1 MKTNLL
7 SYRDLYWLLPLSLLT
22 GGWLASVE
30 KGGWW
35 IGWLSFS
42 GLLLAGGLTLLAAWR
57 WAGSVRTLAWLI
69 ALAFVVR
76 LLSGVALHLLLPVFG
91 YADVDD
97 RAGYVFTD
105 AHRRDLQAWELASS
119 DRWITAAFSKEFY
132 TDQYGGLLALSALV
146 YRYLSPDAHRPLL
159 LVLLSAL
166 IAALGVPFLWQG
178 ATLLW
183 GERLGALSAAIF
195 AFYPES
201 VLLGSSAMREPYLL
215 TASALLFWGF
225 ATWQKTHRGRLA
237 WWGMALALLAMILIS
252 PVAALANL
260 LLLAGWLYF
269 AKERTRFS
277 WGLVVGTLA
286 VFIAVLFILSWALNR
301 QGNLSAAT
309 PLGVLSNFLREAIK
323 WDVYQLERGSGWV
336 QKLFAEMPSF
346 LHLPFVVIYGI
357 FQPVL
362 PAVAIEPAI
371 PIWRFIGIVRA
382 VGWYALLPL
391 LVFSFSAAN
400 RLSPERMVWRWLL
413 FFTWLWVLLV
423 ALRGGGDQWDNPRYR
438 AILLLWQALLAG
450 HAWLGWREQRNAW
463 FVRIVGMEAIF
474 LLFFTQWYLSRYYHL
489 GGRLPF
495 GWMVAGIL
503 VGWALIVA
511 QGLWSARRREH

>member
-1 MKTNLL
+1 MNTKIL
-7 SYRDLYWLLPLSLLT
+7 SSRDVYWLLPISLLT
-22 GGWLASVE
+22 GGWLAAVQ
-30 KGGWW
+30 KGTWW

-42 GLLLAGGLTLLAAWR
+42 GLLLAGGLALLVAWR
-57 WAGSVRTLAWLI
+57 WAGRSRTLAGLI
-69 ALAFVVR
+69 ALAFLLR

-105 AHRRDLQAWELASS
+105 AHRRDVQAWELAAS
-119 DRWITAAFSKEFY
+119 DRWLTAAFSKEFY

-166 IAALGVPFLWQG
+166 VAALGVPFLWQG

-183 GERLGALSAAIF
+183 GECLAALSAAIF
-195 AFYPES
+195 TLYPES
-201 VLLGSSAMREPYLL
+201 ILLGGSAMREPYLL
-215 TASALLFWGF
+215 TASALLFWGV
-225 ATWQKTHRGRLA
+225 AAWQKASRGRAA
-237 WWGMALALLAMILIS
+237 WGAMALALLSMILIS

-269 AKERTRFS
+269 AQERTRFS
-277 WGLVVGTLA
+277 WRLVVGTLV
-286 VFIAVLFILSWALNR
+286 VFLAVLFLLAWALNR
-301 QGNLSAAT
+301 QGTLSAAT
-309 PLGVLSNFLREAIK
+309 PLGVLSNFLREAVK
-323 WDVYQLERGSGWV
+323 WDVYQLKRGSGWV
-336 QKLFAEMPSF
+336 QKLFDEMPSF
-346 LHLPFVVIYGI
+346 LRLPFVVIYGI

-371 PIWRFIGIVRA
+371 PIWRLIGLARA
-382 VGWYALLPL
+382 VGWYTLLPL
-391 LVFSFSAAN
+391 LVFSFFAVN
-400 RLSPERMVWRWLL
+400 RLSSERTVWRWFL
-413 FFTWLWVLLV
+413 FFIWLWVLLV

-450 HAWLGWREQRNAW
+450 HAWLWWRDQRNAW
-463 FVRIVGMEAIF
+463 FLRILEMEAIF

-495 GWMVAGIL
+495 GWLVVSIL
-503 VGWALIVA
+503 LGWGLISA
-511 QGLWSARRREH
+511 QGLWSARRKRA